1 MLKKDKYKLTEDQL
15 ATVQEGMKS
24 LDAKVQKRAT
34 GLHLLH
40 LGHPPSEV
48 AVMLGVNPGTIHN
61 WITRWA
67 HTGEAGL
74 ADRSGRGRKRKA
86 TTAYLQALEETLA
99 QEPSELGY
107 PFALW
112 TVDRLRAHLALR
124 TGIELSAGR
133 FRALMKD
140 QGYVW
145 RRPKHDLHHLQ
156 DPTARTAAQ
165 AQLEDLKRGR
175 WPGITSSS
183 LWTRPP

>member
-15 ATVQEGMKS
+15 AVVQEALKS

-34 GLHLLH
+34 ALHLLH
-40 LGHPPSEV
+40 LGHTPSAV
-48 AVMLGVNPGTIHN
+48 ADMLAVNPGTIHN
-61 WITRWA
+61 WIVRWA
-67 HTGEAGL
+67 SAGEAGL

-86 TTAYLQALEETLA
+86 TPAYRQALEETLA

-107 PFALW
+107 DFALW
-112 TVDRLRAHLALR
+112 TVDRLRAQLARR

-156 DPTARTAAQ
+156 DPTARAAAQ

-175 WPGITSSS
+175 WPGITSCS
-183 LWTRPP
+183 LWTKQP